1 MKLFKRALPVF
12 LLAISLV
19 APASAEKVGGYE
31 YPVKP
36 GTTEWKALESKME
49 RQKVSQIPE
58 DVLEQLSTEELVET
72 VLDYPFLIDMYA
84 YDSFE
89 QGFSAV
95 SSNFNG
101 LKELLKR
108 EDAASKLLEKY
119 KVTKESKGVKK
130 ASSDEMLDLKN
141 LEIILE
147 QSEIKEKLSPNE
159 VEEVEELTEEP
170 KRAAA
175 AIYVKTPKGTKVEV
189 LQLGERL
196 SSAEI
201 KALDREVERAYPRTT
216 LLRSATTNYNC
227 HSYAWYSTSSSN
239 KYWMNDPGAYMIDG
253 SYKKRSSASGDSKIY
268 YDVRGNEHTGIVTT
282 VYSGPP
288 APGKDQASMIKVKSK
303 WGQLGLVEHMADDCP
318 YYTSDSDLEFYK

>member
-189 LQLGERL
+189 LQLGSL
-196 SSAEI
+196 SRFLCKRENDASYVG
-201 KALDREVERAYPRTT
+201 LDMEPLAGMSSCDWAMEKFTPSQGKVAYHARP
-216 LLRSATTNYNC
+216 
-227 HSYAWYSTSSSN
+227 
-239 KYWMNDPGAYMIDG
+239 
-253 SYKKRSSASGDSKIY
+253 
-268 YDVRGNEHTGIVTT
+268 
-282 VYSGPP
+282 
-288 APGKDQASMIKVKSK
+288 SM
-303 WGQLGLVEHMADDCP
+303 
-318 YYTSDSDLEFYK
+318 